1 MKRLLLLFA
10 IGLSLVA
17 VSSVSAQS
25 TLALQEKCAEGAKKF
40 FLDRISGYG
49 GEWGFFND
57 KGFGRGYNDFIS
69 HYNKKLHKCF
79 IRIEFHS
86 FSEGKTKRALNV
98 IDVWNVFEGTHIAS
112 LSTSVELLIDC
123 AVAGKTC
130 NSPSEFEALI
140 KPYMEE

>member
-1 MKRLLLLFA
+1 MKRLFLVLFFT
-10 IGLSLVA
+10 VVT
-17 VSSVSAQS
+17 VSSVNAQS

-57 KGFGRGYNDFIS
+57 KIWGRGYNDFTS
-69 HYNKKLHKCF
+69 HFNKKLDKCF

-86 FSEGKTKRALNV
+86 FADKTKNAISI
-98 IDVWNVFEGTHIAS
+98 IDVWNVFEGIHIGR
-112 LSTSVELLIDC
+112 LSTPVEWPSADC
-123 AVAGKTC
+123 VVVGKTC